1 MSSSF
6 LPPELNALKL
16 LWMHVPF
23 DCHPRQLISS
33 VSIISPSL
41 QKFFIKDHHLEGS
54 NYETPESTA
63 AAANHCHLAEGVS
76 LSKRGKKH
84 FRGASPIGRNLF
96 TREGGTFKQGGGL
109 NQHATAVS
117 PTAAAS

>member
-16 LWMHVPF
+16 LLMHVPF

-41 QKFFIKDHHLEGS
+41 QKFFIQDHHLEGS

-117 PTAAAS
+117 PNAAAS